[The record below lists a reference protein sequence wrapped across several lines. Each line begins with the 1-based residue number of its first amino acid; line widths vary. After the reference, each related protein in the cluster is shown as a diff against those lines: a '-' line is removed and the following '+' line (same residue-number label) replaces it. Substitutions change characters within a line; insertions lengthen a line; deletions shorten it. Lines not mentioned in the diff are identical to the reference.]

1 MYHVNLLA
9 IVAIFMPIYRSKK
22 KNMLGRKNATTLR
35 KPINAKTKS
44 KF

>member
-1 MYHVNLLA
+1 MYRVNLLA
-9 IVAIFMPIYRSKK
+9 IVAIFMPIYRSK